1 MMKINKIIAVGCAMI
16 LALAGCGAK
25 EETPAS
31 DAKKSSVISSS
42 DANDAKEWVK
52 TNWNLRDDI
61 QNLPLAKDIK
71 LSTRTGKN
79 YFNITIEQD
88 KQVKSYNF
96 A

>member
-1 MMKINKIIAVGCAMI
+1 MAFNQY
-16 LALAGCGAK
+16 
-25 EETPAS
+25 
-31 DAKKSSVISSS
+31 SVYSIVSTTENNDSS
-42 DANDAKEWVK
+42 DILKILNVLKQVEKLQNANDAKEWVK

-61 QNLPLAKDIK
+61 QNRPLAKDIK

>member
-1 MMKINKIIAVGCAMI
+1 MAFNQYSAYSIVSTTENN
-16 LALAGCGAK
+16 
-25 EETPAS
+25 
-31 DAKKSSVISSS
+31 DSS
-42 DANDAKEWVK
+42 DILKILNVLEQVEKLQNANDAKEWVK

>member
-1 MMKINKIIAVGCAMI
+1 MAFNQYSMYSIVSTTENNN
-16 LALAGCGAK
+16 
-25 EETPAS
+25 
-31 DAKKSSVISSS
+31 SS
-42 DANDAKEWVK
+42 DILKILNVLEQVEKLQNANDAKEWIK

>member
-1 MMKINKIIAVGCAMI
+1 MAFNQY
-16 LALAGCGAK
+16 
-25 EETPAS
+25 
-31 DAKKSSVISSS
+31 SVYSIVSTTENQDSS
-42 DANDAKEWVK
+42 DILKILNVLKQVEKLQNANDAKEWVK

-79 YFNITIEQD
+79 YFNITIEQN

>member
-1 MMKINKIIAVGCAMI
+1 MAFNQY
-16 LALAGCGAK
+16 
-25 EETPAS
+25 
-31 DAKKSSVISSS
+31 SVYSIVSTTENNDSS
-42 DANDAKEWVK
+42 DILKILNVLKQVEKLQNANDAKEWVK

>member
-1 MMKINKIIAVGCAMI
+1 MAFNQY
-16 LALAGCGAK
+16 
-25 EETPAS
+25 
-31 DAKKSSVISSS
+31 SVYSIVSTTENNDSS
-42 DANDAKEWVK
+42 DILKILNVLKQVEKFQNANDAKEWVK

>member
-1 MMKINKIIAVGCAMI
+1 MAFNQ
-16 LALAGCGAK
+16 
-25 EETPAS
+25 
-31 DAKKSSVISSS
+31 SSVYSIVSTTENNDSS
-42 DANDAKEWVK
+42 DILKILNVLKQVEKLQNANDAKEWVK

-79 YFNITIEQD
+79 YFNITIEQN

>member
-1 MMKINKIIAVGCAMI
+1 MAFNQYSVYSIVSTTENNDSSNILKILNVLKQVEK
-16 LALAGCGAK
+16 LQN
-25 EETPAS
+25 
-31 DAKKSSVISSS
+31 
-42 DANDAKEWVK
+42 ANDAKEWVK

>member
-1 MMKINKIIAVGCAMI
+1 MAFNQY
-16 LALAGCGAK
+16 
-25 EETPAS
+25 
-31 DAKKSSVISSS
+31 SVYSIVSTTENNDSS
-42 DANDAKEWVK
+42 DILKILNVLKQVEKLQNANDAKEWVK

-79 YFNITIEQD
+79 YFNITIEQN

>member
-1 MMKINKIIAVGCAMI
+1 MAFNQY
-16 LALAGCGAK
+16 
-25 EETPAS
+25 
-31 DAKKSSVISSS
+31 SVYSVVSTTENNDSS
-42 DANDAKEWVK
+42 DILKILNVLEQVEKLQNANDAKEWVK

>member
-1 MMKINKIIAVGCAMI
+1 MAFNQYSVYSIVSTTENNDSSNILKILNVLEQVEK
-16 LALAGCGAK
+16 LQN
-25 EETPAS
+25 
-31 DAKKSSVISSS
+31 
-42 DANDAKEWVK
+42 ANDAKEWVK

>member
-1 MMKINKIIAVGCAMI
+1 MAFNQY
-16 LALAGCGAK
+16 
-25 EETPAS
+25 
-31 DAKKSSVISSS
+31 SVYSIVSTTENNDSS
-42 DANDAKEWVK
+42 DILKILNVLEQVEKLQNANDAKEWVK

-71 LSTRTGKN
+71 LSTRTGKK

>member
-1 MMKINKIIAVGCAMI
+1 MAFNQY
-16 LALAGCGAK
+16 
-25 EETPAS
+25 
-31 DAKKSSVISSS
+31 SVYSIVSTTENNDSS
-42 DANDAKEWVK
+42 DILKILNVLEQVEKLQNANDAKEWVK